1 MTAPEEGPASQ
12 PDEWGYDL
20 LLQGTEQLLR
30 ASDTGILVA
39 FAAMAYE
46 QIRGDK
52 LPRSDLGFALLLG
65 SVLLCA
71 MLHFLIGG
79 AYVRRARKLIQ
90 GQAAGRS
97 AVRMRGGFITLAWIA
112 GILQFGC
119 IIAGLVLVL
128 WP

>member
-1 MTAPEEGPASQ
+1 MATTEQEPVSQ

-20 LLQGTEQLLR
+20 LLQGNEQILR

-52 LPRSDLGFALLLG
+52 LPRADLGFIILLV
-65 SVLLCA
+65 SVLLCGIV
-71 MLHFLIGG
+71 HFAIGG
-79 AYVRRARKLIQ
+79 AYVRRARTLLHARE
-90 GQAAGRS
+90 GERG
-97 AVRMRGGFITLAWIA
+97 AVRMRGGFITLAWVA
-112 GILQFGC
+112 GLLQFGC
-119 IIAGLVLVL
+119 IVAGLVLVL